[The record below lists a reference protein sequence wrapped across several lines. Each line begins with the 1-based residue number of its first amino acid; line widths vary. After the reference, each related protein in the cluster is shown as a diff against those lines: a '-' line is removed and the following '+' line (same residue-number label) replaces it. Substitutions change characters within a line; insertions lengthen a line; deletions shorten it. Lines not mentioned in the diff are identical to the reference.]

1 MVEPFIRSCV
11 ESVYSQG
18 LDDADFEVIF
28 VNDGTPDN
36 SFDKI
41 EDILAKHQN
50 VTIINQENQGL
61 SVARNIGTLSML
73 QESMYYMLILMTC

>member
-1 MVEPFIRSCV
+1 M
-11 ESVYSQG
+11 
-18 LDDADFEVIF
+18 
-28 VNDGTPDN
+28 NDGTPDN

-61 SVARNIGTLSML
+61 PVARNIGTLHASGK
-73 QESMYYMLILMTC
+73 